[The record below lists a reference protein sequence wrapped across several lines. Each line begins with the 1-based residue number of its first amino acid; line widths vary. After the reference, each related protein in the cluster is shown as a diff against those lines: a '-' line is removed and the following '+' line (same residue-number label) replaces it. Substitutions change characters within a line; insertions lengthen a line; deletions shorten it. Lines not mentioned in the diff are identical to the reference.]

1 MNRPEMRR
9 GRHRDREPMGPVW
22 SVRSWRWRRA
32 GKRRDY
38 DLSGYRTPVQVCP
51 RGCEFDELARRDLLA
66 KTRLGG
72 RAALHTVFTFE
83 TENCPKCGS
92 RLARECV
99 RCRKDVLAPVVDHCR
114 SCGLPQPWAK
124 QRRDGAE
131 RADLR
136 SWRPPG
142 EDGVK
147 EEAGPHANDPAT
159 LLYSSYKRGAL
170 WMIDGNIAQL
180 AVDAVVSN
188 DDVDGRMWTQV
199 ARAIKSAAG
208 EGVERLAQEGRPFR
222 LGHAWVTSAGGL
234 EPMKGIIHVASRSR
248 RGKSSPEAVRK
259 CLVSAFE
266 IATERRYGSLGIAA
280 IGSGPHEIDLAEWY
294 RTFAEVAIDH
304 FSRRA
309 KEDAGGPPALD
320 VVLVLFEPPDFPA
333 EVKAARGALYA
344 AWKAARKP
352 ADGAPDWRPPG
363 TLSRLRKR
371 LRASMGR
378 ALGR

>member
-1 MNRPEMRR
+1 MSGSWTRT
-9 GRHRDREPMGPVW
+9 GRQRDRERTGPVW
-22 SVRSWRWRRA
+22 SVRNWRWRRA
-32 GKRRDY
+32 GRRRDY

-51 RGCEFDELARRDLLA
+51 RGCEFNELGRRDLIA

-99 RCRKDVLAPVVDHCR
+99 RCGNDVLAPVVDHCR

-136 SWRPPG
+136 SWRPAANEG
-142 EDGVK
+142 A

-170 WMIDGNIAQL
+170 WVIDGNIAQL
-180 AVDAVVSN
+180 KVDAIVSN

-208 EGVERLAQEGRPFR
+208 EGVERLAQEGRPFQ

-248 RGKSSPEAVRK
+248 RGKSSPEAVEK
-259 CLVSAFE
+259 CLISALD
-266 IATERRYGSLGIAA
+266 IATERKYESLAIAA
-280 IGSGPHEIDLAEWY
+280 IGSGPHEIDLSEWY

-304 FSRRA
+304 FSSRDR
-309 KEDAGGPPALD
+309 ENGGGPPALD
-320 VVLVLFEPPDFPA
+320 VVLVLFEPSDFPA
-333 EVKAARGALYA
+333 EVKAAREALYG
-344 AWKAARKP
+344 AWKEAGKP
-352 ADGAPDWRPPG
+352 ADGAPDWRPAG
-363 TLSRLRKR
+363 LASRVGKR
-371 LRASMGR
+371 LRPSVGKV
-378 ALGR
+378 LGR